1 MEAMTIASTA
11 IQALGA
17 IQQGKEAQSAKDRNA
32 QVMETNAANERSA
45 SNQREEAQ
53 RRQARMVLGQ
63 QRAAFAQS
71 GTGIEGSAADV
82 MQQSAA
88 DAELDALTMRYEG
101 DMRASG
107 LMAQAE
113 MERYE
118 GRQARK
124 EGKAQA
130 IRTILSGAAKYG
142 ENSANK
148 ASRDQTLKG
157 MK

>member
-1 MEAMTIASTA
+1 MEAMIIASTA

-17 IQQGKEAQSAKDRNA
+17 IQQGKAAQSAANYNA

-71 GTGIEGSAADV
+71 GTGLEGSAADV

-107 LMAQAE
+107 LMAQAG

-124 EGKAQA
+124 AGNAQA
-130 IRTILSGAAKYG
+130 LGSILGGVSKYG
-142 ENSANK
+142 EYGANK
-148 ASRDQTLKG
+148 AYRDQTLKG
-157 MK
+157 MR